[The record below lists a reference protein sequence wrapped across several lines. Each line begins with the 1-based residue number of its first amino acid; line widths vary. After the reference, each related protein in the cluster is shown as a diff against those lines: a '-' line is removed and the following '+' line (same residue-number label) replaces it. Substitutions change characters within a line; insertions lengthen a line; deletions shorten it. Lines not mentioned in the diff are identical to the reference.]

1 MTLGQNLQAAR
12 KAKGLSQETLAE
24 QIGVSRQA
32 LGKWEKDTALPG
44 LDNLQAAAQVLGV
57 SVDTLLG
64 TEAAGPALAVTLDA
78 MRDLLAARDA
88 EQRKHRRLWS
98 LLGAAAAVVVV
109 LLLVVQNLAYQR
121 KMQSL
126 TDSYAMLQ
134 SQLSSTTAD
143 LSTRMDELQDAV
155 RQGKSTVLEW
165 RWVPVDKLHRDVQS
179 SWMPVLVQVTPS
191 ESTTGMTARLSVTY
205 GDTTEL
211 HDMDVLAGDIYQ
223 AQLVFTVGQTYD
235 LTIQWTAADGA
246 AANEKL
252 GTVDFTATQ
261 TEPELETPLA
271 PQPEQEEPTRIM
283 GAAPVQPAQE
293 EPTRIMGAPRRP
305 QPQEPAAEPTRMLDD
320 GMREQFPDRAARAQ
334 AEEGTRVMPAA
345 SRRAQPAA
353 QQPEPDY
360 EDNEEYE
367 DERDS
372 VAETLIRWVPPIT
385 AVICAAVALCGFVY
399 YQFVL

>member
-44 LDNLQAAAQVLGV
+44 LDNLQAAAQVLSV

-64 TEAAGPALAVTLDA
+64 TEAAGPAPAVTLDA

-88 EQRKHRRLWS
+88 EQRKHRRLWG
-98 LLGAAAAVVVV
+98 LLGAAAAVLVV
-109 LLLVVQNLAYQR
+109 LLLVVQNLTYQR

-246 AANEKL
+246 VANEKL

-261 TEPELETPLA
+261 TEPELAWGRTGGTLDYGYYINRSGNKKYLELSCYPVEVELTVPNWMKIADVTLELRTGEEGEPLA
-271 PQPEQEEPTRIM
+271 TAQLAADGWYSSGEETM
-283 GAAPVQPAQE
+283 MHAVWNG
-293 EPTRIMGAPRRP
+293 TFYK
-305 QPQEPAAEPTRMLDD
+305 DD
-320 GMREQFPDRAARAQ
+320 GPNEWLYADGQPFYRAIVTDATSTTWTF
-334 AEEGTRVMPAA
+334 E
-345 SRRAQPAA
+345 
-353 QQPEPDY
+353 
-360 EDNEEYE
+360 
-367 DERDS
+367 
-372 VAETLIRWVPPIT
+372 VP
-385 AVICAAVALCGFVY
+385 L
-399 YQFVL
+399 QEK

>member
-64 TEAAGPALAVTLDA
+64 TEAASPAPAVTLDA

-88 EQRKHRRLWS
+88 EQRKHRRLWG

-165 RWVPVDKLHRDVQS
+165 HWVPVDKLHRDVQS

-261 TEPELETPLA
+261 TEPELAWGRTGGTLDYGYYINRSGNKKYLQLSCYPVEVELTVPNWMKIADVTLELRTGEEGEPLA
-271 PQPEQEEPTRIM
+271 
-283 GAAPVQPAQE
+283 
-293 EPTRIMGAPRRP
+293 
-305 QPQEPAAEPTRMLDD
+305 
-320 GMREQFPDRAARAQ
+320 
-334 AEEGTRVMPAA
+334 
-345 SRRAQPAA
+345 AA
-353 QQPEPDY
+353 QLAADGWYSSGEETMMHAVWNGTFYKDEGPNEWLCADGQPFYRAIVTDATGTTWTFEMPLQ
-360 EDNEEYE
+360 EK
-367 DERDS
+367 
-372 VAETLIRWVPPIT
+372 
-385 AVICAAVALCGFVY
+385 
-399 YQFVL
+399 

>member
-64 TEAAGPALAVTLDA
+64 TEAAGPAPAVTLDA

-88 EQRKHRRLWS
+88 EQRKHRRLWG

-211 HDMDVLAGDIYQ
+211 HDMGVLAGDIYQ

-235 LTIQWTAADGA
+235 LTIQWTTADGT

-261 TEPELETPLA
+261 TEPELAWGRIGNTLDYGYYINRSGNKKYLELSCYPVEVELTVPNWMKIADVTLELRTGEEGEPLA
-271 PQPEQEEPTRIM
+271 TAQLAADDWYSSGEETM
-283 GAAPVQPAQE
+283 MHAVWNG
-293 EPTRIMGAPRRP
+293 TFYK
-305 QPQEPAAEPTRMLDD
+305 DD
-320 GMREQFPDRAARAQ
+320 GPNKWLYADGQPFYRAIVTDATSTTWTF
-334 AEEGTRVMPAA
+334 EMPL
-345 SRRAQPAA
+345 Q
-353 QQPEPDY
+353 EK
-360 EDNEEYE
+360 
-367 DERDS
+367 
-372 VAETLIRWVPPIT
+372 
-385 AVICAAVALCGFVY
+385 
-399 YQFVL
+399 

>member
-64 TEAAGPALAVTLDA
+64 TEAASPAPAVTLDA

-88 EQRKHRRLWS
+88 EQRKHRRLWG

-211 HDMDVLAGDIYQ
+211 HDMDVLTGDIYQ

-261 TEPELETPLA
+261 TEPELAWGRTGGTLDYGYYINRSGNKKYLQLSCYPVEVELTVPNWMKIADVTLELRTGEEGEPLA
-271 PQPEQEEPTRIM
+271 AAQLAADGWYSSGEETM
-283 GAAPVQPAQE
+283 MHAVWNG
-293 EPTRIMGAPRRP
+293 TFYK
-305 QPQEPAAEPTRMLDD
+305 DD
-320 GMREQFPDRAARAQ
+320 GPNEWLYADGQPFYRAIVTDATSTTWTF
-334 AEEGTRVMPAA
+334 E
-345 SRRAQPAA
+345 
-353 QQPEPDY
+353 
-360 EDNEEYE
+360 
-367 DERDS
+367 
-372 VAETLIRWVPPIT
+372 VP
-385 AVICAAVALCGFVY
+385 L
-399 YQFVL
+399 QKK

>member
-64 TEAAGPALAVTLDA
+64 TEAAGPAPAVTLDA

-88 EQRKHRRLWS
+88 EQRKHRRLWG

-179 SWMPVLVQVTPS
+179 GWMPVLVQVTPS

-261 TEPELETPLA
+261 TEPELAWGRTGGTLDYGYYINRSGNKKYLQLSCYPVEVELTVPNWMKIADVTLELRTGEEGEPLA
-271 PQPEQEEPTRIM
+271 AAQLAADGWYSSGEEPMMHAVWNGTFYKDE
-283 GAAPVQPAQE
+283 GPNEWLYADGQPFYRAIVTDATGTTWTFEMPLQE
-293 EPTRIMGAPRRP
+293 K
-305 QPQEPAAEPTRMLDD
+305 
-320 GMREQFPDRAARAQ
+320 
-334 AEEGTRVMPAA
+334 
-345 SRRAQPAA
+345 
-353 QQPEPDY
+353 
-360 EDNEEYE
+360 
-367 DERDS
+367 
-372 VAETLIRWVPPIT
+372 
-385 AVICAAVALCGFVY
+385 
-399 YQFVL
+399 

>member
-64 TEAAGPALAVTLDA
+64 TEAASPAPAVTLDA

-88 EQRKHRRLWS
+88 EQRKHRRLWG

-261 TEPELETPLA
+261 TEPELAWGRTGGTLDYGYYINRSGSKKYLQLSCYPVEVELTAPNWMKIADVTLELRTGEEGEPLA
-271 PQPEQEEPTRIM
+271 AAQLAADGWYSSGEETM
-283 GAAPVQPAQE
+283 MHAVWNG
-293 EPTRIMGAPRRP
+293 TFYK
-305 QPQEPAAEPTRMLDD
+305 DD
-320 GMREQFPDRAARAQ
+320 GPNEWLYTDGQPFYRAIVTDTT
-334 AEEGTRVMPAA
+334 GTTWTFEMPL
-345 SRRAQPAA
+345 Q
-353 QQPEPDY
+353 EK
-360 EDNEEYE
+360 
-367 DERDS
+367 
-372 VAETLIRWVPPIT
+372 
-385 AVICAAVALCGFVY
+385 
-399 YQFVL
+399 

>member
-64 TEAAGPALAVTLDA
+64 TEAASPAPAVTLDA

-88 EQRKHRRLWS
+88 EQRKHRRLWG

-121 KMQSL
+121 KMQNL

-165 RWVPVDKLHRDVQS
+165 HWVPVDKLHRDVQS
-179 SWMPVLVQVTPS
+179 SWVPVLVQVTPS

-223 AQLVFTVGQTYD
+223 AQLMFTVGQTYD

-261 TEPELETPLA
+261 TEPELAWGRTGGTLDYGYYINRSGNKKYLQLSCYPVEVELTVPNWMKIADVTLELRMGEEGEPLA
-271 PQPEQEEPTRIM
+271 
-283 GAAPVQPAQE
+283 
-293 EPTRIMGAPRRP
+293 
-305 QPQEPAAEPTRMLDD
+305 
-320 GMREQFPDRAARAQ
+320 
-334 AEEGTRVMPAA
+334 
-345 SRRAQPAA
+345 AA
-353 QQPEPDY
+353 QLAADGWYSSGEETMMHAVWNGTFYKDEGPNEWLCADGQPFYRAIVTDATGTTWTFEMPLQ
-360 EDNEEYE
+360 EK
-367 DERDS
+367 
-372 VAETLIRWVPPIT
+372 
-385 AVICAAVALCGFVY
+385 
-399 YQFVL
+399 

>member
-64 TEAAGPALAVTLDA
+64 TEAAGPAPAVTLDA

-88 EQRKHRRLWS
+88 EQRKYRRLWG

-165 RWVPVDKLHRDVQS
+165 HWVPVDKLHRDVQS

-211 HDMDVLAGDIYQ
+211 HDMGVLAGDIYQ

-246 AANEKL
+246 VANEKL

-261 TEPELETPLA
+261 TEPELAWGRTGGTLDYGYYINRSGNKKYLELSCYPVEVELTVPNWMKIADVTLELRTGEEGEPLA
-271 PQPEQEEPTRIM
+271 TAQLAADGWYSSGEETM
-283 GAAPVQPAQE
+283 MHAVWNG
-293 EPTRIMGAPRRP
+293 TFYK
-305 QPQEPAAEPTRMLDD
+305 DD
-320 GMREQFPDRAARAQ
+320 GPNEWLYADGQPFYRAIVTDATSTTWTF
-334 AEEGTRVMPAA
+334 E
-345 SRRAQPAA
+345 
-353 QQPEPDY
+353 
-360 EDNEEYE
+360 
-367 DERDS
+367 
-372 VAETLIRWVPPIT
+372 VP
-385 AVICAAVALCGFVY
+385 L
-399 YQFVL
+399 QEK

>member
-64 TEAAGPALAVTLDA
+64 TEAASPAPAVTLDA

-88 EQRKHRRLWS
+88 EQRKHRRLWG
-98 LLGAAAAVVVV
+98 LLGATAAVVVV

-223 AQLVFTVGQTYD
+223 AKLVFTVGQTYD

-261 TEPELETPLA
+261 TEPELAWGRTGGTLDYGYYINRSGNKKYLQLSCYPVEVELTAPNWMKIADVTLELRTGEEGEPLA
-271 PQPEQEEPTRIM
+271 
-283 GAAPVQPAQE
+283 
-293 EPTRIMGAPRRP
+293 
-305 QPQEPAAEPTRMLDD
+305 
-320 GMREQFPDRAARAQ
+320 
-334 AEEGTRVMPAA
+334 
-345 SRRAQPAA
+345 AA
-353 QQPEPDY
+353 QLTADDWYSSGEETMMHAVWNGTFYKDEGPNEWLYADGQPFYRAIVTDATGTTWTFEMPLQ
-360 EDNEEYE
+360 EK
-367 DERDS
+367 
-372 VAETLIRWVPPIT
+372 
-385 AVICAAVALCGFVY
+385 
-399 YQFVL
+399 

>member
-32 LGKWEKDTALPG
+32 LGKWEKDIALPG

-64 TEAAGPALAVTLDA
+64 TEAAGPAPAVTLDA

-88 EQRKHRRLWS
+88 EQRQHRRLWG

-211 HDMDVLAGDIYQ
+211 HNMGVLAGDIYQ

-246 AANEKL
+246 VANEKL

-261 TEPELETPLA
+261 TEPELAWGRIGNTLDYGYYINRSGNKKYLELSCYPVEVELTVPNWMKIADVTLELRTGEEGEPLA
-271 PQPEQEEPTRIM
+271 TAQL
-283 GAAPVQPAQE
+283 AADDWYSSGEGTMMHTVWNG
-293 EPTRIMGAPRRP
+293 TFYK
-305 QPQEPAAEPTRMLDD
+305 DD
-320 GMREQFPDRAARAQ
+320 GPNKWLYADGQPFYRAIVTDATSTTWTF
-334 AEEGTRVMPAA
+334 E
-345 SRRAQPAA
+345 
-353 QQPEPDY
+353 
-360 EDNEEYE
+360 
-367 DERDS
+367 
-372 VAETLIRWVPPIT
+372 VP
-385 AVICAAVALCGFVY
+385 L
-399 YQFVL
+399 QKK

>member
-64 TEAAGPALAVTLDA
+64 TEAAGPAPAVTLDA

-88 EQRKHRRLWS
+88 EQRKHRRLWG

-211 HDMDVLAGDIYQ
+211 HNMGVLAGDIYQ

-246 AANEKL
+246 VANEKL

-261 TEPELETPLA
+261 TEPELAWGRIGNTLDYGYYINRSGNKKYLELSCYPVEVELTVPNWMKIADVTLELRTGEEGEPLA
-271 PQPEQEEPTRIM
+271 TAQLAADDWYSSGEETM
-283 GAAPVQPAQE
+283 MHTVWNG
-293 EPTRIMGAPRRP
+293 TFYK
-305 QPQEPAAEPTRMLDD
+305 DD
-320 GMREQFPDRAARAQ
+320 GPNKWLYADGQPFYRAIVTDATSTTWTF
-334 AEEGTRVMPAA
+334 E
-345 SRRAQPAA
+345 
-353 QQPEPDY
+353 
-360 EDNEEYE
+360 
-367 DERDS
+367 
-372 VAETLIRWVPPIT
+372 VP
-385 AVICAAVALCGFVY
+385 L
-399 YQFVL
+399 QEK

>member
-64 TEAAGPALAVTLDA
+64 TKAASSAPAVTLDA

-88 EQRKHRRLWS
+88 EQRKHRRLWG

-109 LLLVVQNLAYQR
+109 LLLVVQSLAYQR

-211 HDMDVLAGDIYQ
+211 HNMDVLAGDIYQ

-261 TEPELETPLA
+261 TEPELAWGRTGGTLDYGYYINRSGSKKYLQLSCYPVEVELTAPNWMKIADVTLELRTGEEGEPLA
-271 PQPEQEEPTRIM
+271 
-283 GAAPVQPAQE
+283 
-293 EPTRIMGAPRRP
+293 
-305 QPQEPAAEPTRMLDD
+305 
-320 GMREQFPDRAARAQ
+320 
-334 AEEGTRVMPAA
+334 
-345 SRRAQPAA
+345 AA
-353 QQPEPDY
+353 QLAADGWYSSGEKTMMYAVWNGTFYKDEGPNEWLYTDGQPFYRAIVTDATGTTWTFEMPLQ
-360 EDNEEYE
+360 EK
-367 DERDS
+367 
-372 VAETLIRWVPPIT
+372 
-385 AVICAAVALCGFVY
+385 
-399 YQFVL
+399 

>member
-64 TEAAGPALAVTLDA
+64 TEAAGPAPAVTLDA

-88 EQRKHRRLWS
+88 EQRKHRRLWG

-211 HDMDVLAGDIYQ
+211 HDMGVLAGDTYQ

-235 LTIQWTAADGA
+235 LTIQWTAADGT

-261 TEPELETPLA
+261 TEPELAWGRIGNTLDYGYYINRSGNKKYLELSCYPVEVELTVPNWMKIADVTLELRTGEEGEPLA
-271 PQPEQEEPTRIM
+271 TAQLAADDWYSSGEETM
-283 GAAPVQPAQE
+283 MHAVWNG
-293 EPTRIMGAPRRP
+293 TFYK
-305 QPQEPAAEPTRMLDD
+305 DD
-320 GMREQFPDRAARAQ
+320 GPNKWLYADGQPFYRAIVTDAT
-334 AEEGTRVMPAA
+334 GTAWTF
-345 SRRAQPAA
+345 
-353 QQPEPDY
+353 E
-360 EDNEEYE
+360 
-367 DERDS
+367 
-372 VAETLIRWVPPIT
+372 VP
-385 AVICAAVALCGFVY
+385 L
-399 YQFVL
+399 QKK

>member
-64 TEAAGPALAVTLDA
+64 TEAAGPAPAVTLDA

-88 EQRKHRRLWS
+88 EQRKHRRLWG

-191 ESTTGMTARLSVTY
+191 ESTTGMAARLSVTY

-211 HDMDVLAGDIYQ
+211 HNMDVLAGDIYQ

-261 TEPELETPLA
+261 TEPELAWGRIGNTLDYGYYINRSGNKKYLELSCYPVEVELTVPNWMKIADVTLELRTGEEGEPLA
-271 PQPEQEEPTRIM
+271 TAQLAADDWYSSGEETM
-283 GAAPVQPAQE
+283 MHTVWNG
-293 EPTRIMGAPRRP
+293 TFYK
-305 QPQEPAAEPTRMLDD
+305 DD
-320 GMREQFPDRAARAQ
+320 GPNKWLYADGQPFYRAIVTDATSTTWTF
-334 AEEGTRVMPAA
+334 E
-345 SRRAQPAA
+345 
-353 QQPEPDY
+353 
-360 EDNEEYE
+360 
-367 DERDS
+367 
-372 VAETLIRWVPPIT
+372 VP
-385 AVICAAVALCGFVY
+385 L
-399 YQFVL
+399 QEK

>member
-155 RQGKSTVLEW
+155 RQGKSTALEW

-261 TEPELETPLA
+261 TEPELAWGRIGNTLDYGYYINRSGNKKYLELSCYPVEVELTVPNWMKIADVTLELRAGEEGEPLA
-271 PQPEQEEPTRIM
+271 TAQLAADDWYSSGEETM
-283 GAAPVQPAQE
+283 MHAVWNG
-293 EPTRIMGAPRRP
+293 TFYK
-305 QPQEPAAEPTRMLDD
+305 DD
-320 GMREQFPDRAARAQ
+320 GPNKWLYADGQPFYRAIVTDATSTTWTF
-334 AEEGTRVMPAA
+334 E
-345 SRRAQPAA
+345 
-353 QQPEPDY
+353 
-360 EDNEEYE
+360 
-367 DERDS
+367 
-372 VAETLIRWVPPIT
+372 VP
-385 AVICAAVALCGFVY
+385 L
-399 YQFVL
+399 QKK

>member
-32 LGKWEKDTALPG
+32 LGKWEKDIALPG

-64 TEAAGPALAVTLDA
+64 TEAAGPAPAVTLDA

-88 EQRKHRRLWS
+88 EQRKHRRLWG

-211 HDMDVLAGDIYQ
+211 HNMGVLAGDIYQ

-261 TEPELETPLA
+261 TEPELAWGRIGNTLDYGYYINRSGNKKYLELSCYPVEVELTVPNWMKIADVTLELRTGEEGEPLA
-271 PQPEQEEPTRIM
+271 AAQLAADGWYSSGEETM
-283 GAAPVQPAQE
+283 MHAVWNG
-293 EPTRIMGAPRRP
+293 TFYK
-305 QPQEPAAEPTRMLDD
+305 DD
-320 GMREQFPDRAARAQ
+320 GPNEWLYADGQPFYRAIVTDATSTTWTF
-334 AEEGTRVMPAA
+334 E
-345 SRRAQPAA
+345 
-353 QQPEPDY
+353 
-360 EDNEEYE
+360 
-367 DERDS
+367 
-372 VAETLIRWVPPIT
+372 VP
-385 AVICAAVALCGFVY
+385 L
-399 YQFVL
+399 QEK

>member
-64 TEAAGPALAVTLDA
+64 TEAAGPAPAVTLDA

-88 EQRKHRRLWS
+88 EQRKYRRLWG

-211 HDMDVLAGDIYQ
+211 HDMGVLAGDIYQ

-246 AANEKL
+246 VANEKL

-261 TEPELETPLA
+261 TEPELAWGRTGGTLDYGYYINRSGNKKYLELSCYPVEVELTVPNWMKIADVTLELRTGEEGEPLA
-271 PQPEQEEPTRIM
+271 TAQLAADGWYSSGEETM
-283 GAAPVQPAQE
+283 MHAVWNG
-293 EPTRIMGAPRRP
+293 TFYK
-305 QPQEPAAEPTRMLDD
+305 DD
-320 GMREQFPDRAARAQ
+320 GPNEWLYADGQPFYRAIVTDATSTTWTF
-334 AEEGTRVMPAA
+334 E
-345 SRRAQPAA
+345 
-353 QQPEPDY
+353 
-360 EDNEEYE
+360 
-367 DERDS
+367 
-372 VAETLIRWVPPIT
+372 VP
-385 AVICAAVALCGFVY
+385 L
-399 YQFVL
+399 QEK

>member
-64 TEAAGPALAVTLDA
+64 TEAASPAPAVTLDA

-88 EQRKHRRLWS
+88 EQRKHRRLWG

-261 TEPELETPLA
+261 TEPELAWGRTGGTLDYGYYINRSGNKKYLQLSCYPVEVELTAPNWMKIADVTLELRTGEEGEPLA
-271 PQPEQEEPTRIM
+271 AAQLAADSWYSSGEETM
-283 GAAPVQPAQE
+283 MHAVWNG
-293 EPTRIMGAPRRP
+293 TFYK
-305 QPQEPAAEPTRMLDD
+305 DD
-320 GMREQFPDRAARAQ
+320 GPNEWLYTDGQPFYRAIVTDAT
-334 AEEGTRVMPAA
+334 GTTWTFEMPL
-345 SRRAQPAA
+345 Q
-353 QQPEPDY
+353 EK
-360 EDNEEYE
+360 
-367 DERDS
+367 
-372 VAETLIRWVPPIT
+372 
-385 AVICAAVALCGFVY
+385 
-399 YQFVL
+399 